1 MINPWPEPGPG
12 AVRIMVNVIH
22 HALSNP
28 VEDQQAIE
36 VFQDH
41 WRIYKKMVDS
51 DYFAHREVYAI
62 VQRVLKYRFERPFR
76 FLDLACGDAGG
87 VVEALRYTAVSHY
100 HGIDLSKA
108 ALELASRNLENLRC
122 TVELEERDFIEA
134 MIERPEPADFV
145 WMGLS
150 LHHLTP
156 EAKEELMA
164 AVRNAIGDDGL
175 FLIYE
180 PTLRTSETREAYL
193 GRAERSIRSWKTVL
207 TGEEMEEVVQ
217 HVRTC
222 DLPETSETWKTL
234 ALRGGFGR
242 AQKLFDGPADLFAL
256 FSFAPE

>member
-1 MINPWPEPGPG
+1 
-12 AVRIMVNVIH
+12 MVNIIH
-22 HALSNP
+22 YTLSNS
-28 VEDQQAIE
+28 VKDEQAIE
-36 VFQDH
+36 VFQH
-41 WRIYKKMVDS
+41 QWRIYKKMVDS

-62 VQRVLKYRFERPFR
+62 VQRVLTDRFEQPFR

-87 VVEALRYTAVSHY
+87 VVEALRHTAVSHY

-122 TVELEERDFIEA
+122 TVVLEERDFIEA
-134 MIERPEPADFV
+134 MNERPEPADFV

-156 EAKEELMA
+156 AAKKELMA
-164 AVRNAIGDDGL
+164 GVRNAIGNNGL

-180 PTLRTSETREAYL
+180 PTLRAGETREAYL
-193 GRAERSIRSWKTVL
+193 DRAERSIRSWRTVL
-207 TGEEMEEVVQ
+207 AGGEMEEVVQ

-242 AQKLFDGPADLFAL
+242 ARKLFDGPADLFAL
-256 FSFAPE
+256 FSFAPK